1 MEGLRREL
9 DIDDVAG
16 CLLEIPTPLAG
27 ALLAPASIC
36 VVVVPKHMVPTL
48 AATRTPITRLETSGT

>member
-16 CLLEIPTPLAG
+16 CLLEIATPLAG
-27 ALLAPASIC
+27 ARLAPASIC
-36 VVVVPKHMVPTL
+36 VVVVPKHMVPML
-48 AATRTPITRLETSGT
+48 VD